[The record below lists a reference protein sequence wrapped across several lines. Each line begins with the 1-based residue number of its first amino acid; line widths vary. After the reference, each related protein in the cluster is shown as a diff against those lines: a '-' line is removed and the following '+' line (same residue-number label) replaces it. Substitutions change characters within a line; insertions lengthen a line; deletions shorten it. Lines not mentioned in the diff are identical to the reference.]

1 LLFKVGAAPFHS
13 WLCDVYDG
21 STLSVTFLFATAP
34 KIILFSLFVKLF
46 FFAFYNFQDILL
58 PFFLFSAISSI
69 AVGSFSAIYQKRIK
83 RLFAYST
90 IAHSGFIL
98 LAVVAGS
105 LDSAKSSIFYIFAY
119 AFLTLLLFSI
129 LIYVTT
135 AISNF
140 PKYLVN
146 WTSFGFKNPI
156 LAITFTFTLFSIA
169 GIPPLLGFFSKFFV
183 LFSVVAK
190 DFYFTSFVVIVLSSI
205 ACFYYIRLIKIFY
218 FTKTSKHN
226 LWISNKSS
234 KNAEWVISLLL
245 FFNLTF
251 FTKPELLSSFALV
264 TSLSLF

>member
-1 LLFKVGAAPFHS
+1 VLRFYSQQHQRLYYLVCLLNF
-13 WLCDVYDG
+13 
-21 STLSVTFLFATAP
+21 
-34 KIILFSLFVKLF
+34 F

-146 WTSFGFKNPI
+146 
-156 LAITFTFTLFSIA
+156 
-169 GIPPLLGFFSKFFV
+169 
-183 LFSVVAK
+183 
-190 DFYFTSFVVIVLSSI
+190 
-205 ACFYYIRLIKIFY
+205 
-218 FTKTSKHN
+218 
-226 LWISNKSS
+226 
-234 KNAEWVISLLL
+234 
-245 FFNLTF
+245 
-251 FTKPELLSSFALV
+251 
-264 TSLSLF
+264 